1 MIIHWSDIF
10 AFVFFFNTATINL
23 RNDSCSNGAL
33 RLMDGQTGHEG
44 RVEACYNGVW
54 GSICDSSWTL
64 TEANIVCKTLGHQE
78 YGKKRHNGRYHW
90 IYLKSHC
97 DISIQLLPSF
107 CYCHCKKFSRL
118 VWRFVNAPTV
128 IAPLLK
134 AVLNGLSF
142 ILVSLGA
149 QNYKNSHY
157 GPGDRPMH
165 IYNLA
170 CESYHSSISS
180 CRINR
185 IPYYYTGCNRY
196 HEVGV
201 KCDRKWKALF

>member
-1 MIIHWSDIF
+1 MHDYTLKWYF
-10 AFVFFFNTATINL
+10 CFCFFFNTATINL
-23 RNDSCSNGAL
+23 RNDGCSNGTL

-78 YGKKRHNGRYHW
+78 YGKKRH
-90 IYLKSHC
+90 I
-97 DISIQLLPSF
+97 
-107 CYCHCKKFSRL
+107 
-118 VWRFVNAPTV
+118 
-128 IAPLLK
+128 PLNLFEIPLWYFHTK
-134 AVLNGLSF
+134 CCPIIKNSTINGLSF

-170 CESYHSSISS
+170 CESYHSSVSS

-201 KCDRKWKALF
+201 KCDRKWKRCFNHFQLLFL